1 MKYGRFKYG
10 QGKYGTE
17 SHNWVFSRTGV
28 DIEMRTKKAFFK
40 YLDMNRLEEN
50 AEYLSTLLA
59 DVGYTMP
66 YTKTKTWTVQ
76 DIPTYSSLEKIRK
89 YVESVIK
96 IIPLNDDTI
105 VFPNTLNKMNYVV
118 LNNLEKAMFILTQ
131 NVKRIKTAYKYS
143 GEVYSGEE

>member
-1 MKYGRFKYG
+1 MKYGSFKYG

-17 SHNWVFSRTGV
+17 SHTWVFNRTVV
-28 DIEMRTKKAFFK
+28 DIEKRTKKAFFN
-40 YLDMNRLEEN
+40 YLDMNRLEKN

-66 YTKTKTWTVQ
+66 YTKIKTWTIQ

-89 YVESVIK
+89 YVESVIE
-96 IIPLNDDTI
+96 IIPLSDDTI

-118 LNNLEKAMFILTQ
+118 LNNLEKAMCILTQ
-131 NVKRIKTAYKYS
+131 NIKRIKTAYKYS
-143 GEVYSGEE
+143 GELYSGEE

>member
-1 MKYGRFKYG
+1 MKYGSFKYG

-17 SHNWVFSRTGV
+17 SRTWVFNRTVV
-28 DIEMRTKKAFFK
+28 DIEKRTKKAFFN
-40 YLDMNRLEEN
+40 YLDMNRLEKN

-66 YTKTKTWTVQ
+66 YTKTKTWTIQ

-89 YVESVIK
+89 YVESVIE
-96 IIPLNDDTI
+96 IIPLSDDTI

-118 LNNLEKAMFILTQ
+118 LNNLEKAMCILTQ
-131 NVKRIKTAYKYS
+131 NIKRIKTAYKYS